1 MDIKNLP
8 VKDSSHKEI
17 IKSAGVI
24 GFATLCSRLLG
35 FVRDVVIARM
45 FGVYVY
51 AQAFVVAFKIP
62 NLFRDLLGEG
72 AANAAF
78 IPVFSEYLVKRKREE
93 FWELV
98 NVVLNFLLVIL
109 MGLTL
114 TGVLFAPVLVRLI
127 APGFIADPAK
137 LETTVL
143 LARIIF
149 PYILII
155 SLASYFTA
163 VLNSLKHFSIPAF
176 APCLL
181 NISIIVCA
189 MLFGEGIKGL
199 SSGVL
204 IGGLLQLLVQ
214 VPVLL
219 KKGFRVRNFLK
230 VFRHPEISHIG
241 RLMLPRLFSSSI
253 YQLNNFVDSAFGSL
267 SLIVGEGGVAGL
279 YFAYRL
285 IQFPLGVFSNALSQA
300 ILPAFSTQALE
311 VTREQIKKT
320 LSFGLRVSFFVLLPA
335 TAGFMFLSHPL
346 VLILFGGGKF
356 DPYSVNMTAQVL
368 FFYSIGL
375 FAYGATKIIQSC
387 FFALKDTVTP
397 AKVSFL
403 GLIINIILNTILMFP
418 LKLAGLALATS
429 ISGIITFF
437 VLFFKLK
444 GRLKLLDS
452 RLILF
457 SFLRISAASICM
469 GLVCYC
475 VSKCAFIPGSGLG
488 VKVLNLGWVMFVG
501 IMVYI
506 IACFVFRVKEM
517 QEAWVWLKQRKNR

>member
-1 MDIKNLP
+1 MDIKSRP
-8 VKDSSHKEI
+8 VKDNSHKEI
-17 IKSAGVI
+17 IKSAGII

-35 FVRDVVIARM
+35 FVRDVVIARL

-78 IPVFSEYLVKRKREE
+78 IPVFSEYLVRRKKEE

-98 NVVLNFLLVIL
+98 NVVLNVLLVIL

-114 TGVLFAPVLVRLI
+114 IGVLCAPVLVRLI
-127 APGFIADPAK
+127 APGFIAEPEK

-149 PYILII
+149 PYILLI

-163 VLNSLKHFSIPAF
+163 VLNSLKHFSVPAF

-181 NISIIVCA
+181 NIAIIACA
-189 MLFGEGIKGL
+189 MFFGEGVKGL
-199 SSGVL
+199 STGVL

-214 VPVLL
+214 MPVLL
-219 KKGFRVRNFLK
+219 KKGFRVRNFLRS
-230 VFRHPEISHIG
+230 FRHAEVVHIG
-241 RLMLPRLFSSSI
+241 KLMLPRLFSSSI

-311 VTREQIKKT
+311 DTTEQIKKT

-335 TAGFMFLSHPL
+335 SAGFMFLSHPL

-356 DPYSVNMTAQVL
+356 DPYCVNMTAQVL
-368 FFYSIGL
+368 FYYSIGL

-403 GLIINIILNTILMFP
+403 GLIVNIILNTVLMFP

-429 ISGIITFF
+429 ISGINTFF
-437 VLFFKLK
+437 ILFFILK
-444 GRLKLLDS
+444 SRLKLFNS
-452 RLILF
+452 KLILF
-457 SFLRISAASICM
+457 SFMRILAASICM

-475 VSKCAFIPGSGLG
+475 VLRYAFIPGSGLLI
-488 VKVLNLGWVMFVG
+488 KAFNLVWLMFVG
-501 IMVYI
+501 ITVYI
-506 IACFVFRVKEM
+506 IFCFVFRVKEM
-517 QEAWVWLKQRKNR
+517 QEALAWLKQRKNR